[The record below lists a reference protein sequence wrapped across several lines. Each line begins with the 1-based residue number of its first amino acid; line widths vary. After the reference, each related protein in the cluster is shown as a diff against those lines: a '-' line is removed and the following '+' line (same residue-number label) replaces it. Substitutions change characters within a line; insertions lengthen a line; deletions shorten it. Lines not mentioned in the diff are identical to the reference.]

1 MDMKRK
7 STTRRSSIYGKST
20 GYPVIIIISIVITL
34 SLARATSA
42 YSQETETEIY
52 KIQRLNGPVTID
64 GRVDE
69 PAWKEIT
76 PLPMVTH
83 IPVFGNKV
91 EAGTEIRIA
100 YDDDFLYASGI
111 FYIDPEKI
119 TAPTYK
125 RDALG
130 WHIDQLAI
138 IIDSFRDNENALWF
152 WVTPTGSRG
161 EGVISNDAQ
170 GDAVSFFSSF
180 WDAIWEAET
189 EITDF
194 GWTVEMRIP
203 FSSLR
208 YETNDHNAE
217 MGLIAYRHTAHSMN
231 LVTFPAIPPNWGT
244 FSFLK
249 PSQSHPVLFENISD
263 KKPFYVIPYLLGG
276 MERAVSPGLP
286 VGELLH
292 DTGLTY
298 EAGFDMKMGLTNN
311 TTLDL
316 TVNTD
321 FAQVEADDQQINL
334 TRFSL
339 FFPERRQFF
348 LERASVF
355 NFSFGDVDRL
365 FHSRRIGLS
374 EGQPLRIL
382 GGSRIISRTDG
393 WDIGLLSMQ
402 TARAFEQP
410 SENNSVIRFRRQMF
424 NPQSY
429 AGGMVTSRIGTN
441 GNYNVAYGMD
451 GIFRLWGD
459 DFLNFN
465 IAQTRD
471 SDIES
476 PVISE
481 NTLRLQA
488 GLERR
493 KYSGVSFDLNYNYS
507 GIDYNPAMGFQLRQN
522 YMRLGDR
529 ISYGWQ
535 PGAESPLQRIRLSA
549 KSSVYLSNL
558 TREIETSETGPS
570 LEVYWK
576 RGDILMVDGMIV
588 MENILSPFRL
598 SADVEIPTGSYRYPA
613 TTISYQTPRGR
624 SLRTTITAGGGGF
637 FDGRRLTLGVQP
649 HWSPSRVVDLQL
661 FYQLN
666 RIEFRER
673 GQELTA
679 HIARFRTEFTFNTK
693 VTFTSF
699 VQYNSANHLGV
710 INARFR
716 YNPRDGNNFYLVFN
730 ETLNSDRAAAYP
742 VMPFSMNRTVLM
754 KYTYT
759 FIL

>member
-1 MDMKRK
+1 MKNK
-7 STTRRSSIYGKST
+7 STDGRGLTRDNSI
-20 GYPVIIIISIVITL
+20 GYHVFVIIGIVITHFL
-34 SLARATSA
+34 PGAVTA
-42 YSQETETEIY
+42 YSQETEKEIY
-52 KIQRLNGPVTID
+52 NIQRLNGPVTID

-69 PAWKEIT
+69 PAWKKIT

-83 IPVFGNKV
+83 SPVFGNTL
-91 EAGTEIRIA
+91 ENSTEIRIA
-100 YDDDFLYASGI
+100 YDDDYLYVSGI
-111 FYIDPEKI
+111 CYIDPEKI
-119 TAPTYK
+119 SAPTYK

-130 WHIDQLAI
+130 PHIDNISI
-138 IIDSFRDNENALWF
+138 ILDTFRDNENAIWF
-152 WVTPTGSRG
+152 YVSPTGSRTDA
-161 EGVISNDAQ
+161 VISNDGQ
-170 GDAVSFFSSF
+170 PGNDFISTF
-180 WDAIWEAET
+180 WDAIWDAET

-208 YETNDHNAE
+208 YETNNNNAE
-217 MGLIAYRHTAHSMN
+217 MGLIVFRHTAHNMN
-231 LVTFPAIPPNWGT
+231 REIFPAIPPNWGF

-249 PSQSHPVLFENISD
+249 PSQSQPVLFENISD
-263 KKPFYVIPYLLGG
+263 KKPFYIIPYVLGG
-276 MERAVSPGLP
+276 MDRALSPDLP
-286 VGELLH
+286 AGEFLH

-298 EAGFDMKMGLTNN
+298 EAGLDMKMGLTNN

-355 NFSFGDVDRL
+355 DFSFGNFDRL

-382 GGSRIISRTDG
+382 GGSRIISRTGG

-402 TARAFEQP
+402 TASAFEQP

-424 NPQSY
+424 NEQSY
-429 AGGMVTSRIGTN
+429 AGGMVTSRIDADGS
-441 GNYNVAYGMD
+441 YNVAYGMD

-465 IAQTRD
+465 IAKTMD
-471 SDIES
+471 SDIKS
-476 PVISE
+476 PFLSE
-481 NTLRLQA
+481 NSLRLQG

-493 KYSGVSFDLNYNYS
+493 KFSGISFRFNYDYSGA
-507 GIDYNPAMGFQLRQN
+507 DYNPAMGFQLRQN
-522 YMRLGDR
+522 YMRLGDQ

-535 PGAESPLQRIRLSA
+535 PGADSPFQRISLSMNG
-549 KSSVYLSNL
+549 SVFISNL
-558 TREIETSETGPS
+558 NGEVETSQAGPS
-570 LEVYWK
+570 LIVDWK
-576 RGDILMVDGMIV
+576 RGDVAVLQGMIV
-588 MENILSPFRL
+588 TENIPVPF
-598 SADVEIPTGSYRYPA
+598 SISTGVEIPAGSYRYP
-613 TTISYQTPRGR
+613 TTTLIYQTPAGR
-624 SLRTTITAGGGGF
+624 SLRTGITAGGGGF
-637 FDGRRLTLGVQP
+637 FDGRRLTFGLHP
-649 HWSPSRVVDLQL
+649 NWSPSRVVDFQL
-661 FYQLN
+661 FYQFN
-666 RIEFRER
+666 RIEFSER
-673 GQELTA
+673 AQQLNA

-693 VTFTSF
+693 VTFSSF
-699 VQYNSANHLGV
+699 IQYNSTGNLAV
-710 INARFR
+710 INSRFR

-730 ETLNSDRAAAYP
+730 EILNSDRTAAYP
-742 VMPFSMNRTVLM
+742 IMPFSMNRTVLM